1 MKIIALLFL
10 LSCVFWT
17 ATSNDVQKTEQKN
30 RFGLVNQRIR
40 SLRDSLGG
48 MWATD
53 TTTPKP
59 VAAVVN
65 EDDEDQWDIG
75 TFLGQL
81 GTKVGLV
88 VKNAVKDLLEV
99 GTGIKCQFQ
108 SVTFFI
114 CTAVC

>member
-1 MKIIALLFL
+1 MKFIALLFL
-10 LSCVFWT
+10 LFCVFWT

-99 GTGIKCQFQ
+99 GTGIKCQF
-108 SVTFFI
+108 
-114 CTAVC
+114 